1 MNNWIKKE
9 LHIGEKIKSVIKKRP
24 SKKDIENSDWTT
36 CCSFPILKSE
46 LKENLYVCKT
56 CSKHHR
62 INCKERFDIFFG
74 KDNYETLDSP
84 IPIDNPLNWEDTK
97 PYIDRLK
104 TARKNTGQKSAVM
117 IATGKIGG
125 INITAAA
132 INFQFIGGSVAS
144 AEGEAIIYGIQHAI
158 DNKNP
163 FIFFV
168 CGGGQRMHES
178 PIALAQMTRST
189 VAVSEL
195 KNNNLPYIVVFT
207 DPTAG
212 GITASFASLSDIAIS
227 EPGALIAFA
236 GRRVIEATVNET
248 LEDTFQKAEKV
259 QECGFVD
266 LIVERKDLNEKIS
279 TLLKI
284 LLKKNNIQ
292 SLESTDETKE
302 DSSSISSIAS

>member
-1 MNNWIKKE
+1 M
-9 LHIGEKIKSVIKKRP
+9 
-24 SKKDIENSDWTT
+24 
-36 CCSFPILKSE
+36 
-46 LKENLYVCKT
+46 
-56 CSKHHR
+56 
-62 INCKERFDIFFG
+62 
-74 KDNYETLDSP
+74 
-84 IPIDNPLNWEDTK
+84 
-97 PYIDRLK
+97 
-104 TARKNTGQKSAVM
+104 ARKNTGQKSAVM
-117 IATGKIGG
+117 IATGKVGG
-125 INITAAA
+125 INVTAAA

-158 DNKNP
+158 DNQNP
-163 FIFFV
+163 FIFFTS
-168 CGGGQRMHES
+168 GGGQRMHES

-248 LEDTFQKAEKV
+248 LAENFQKAEKV

-266 LIVERKDLNEKIS
+266 LIIERKDLNEKIS